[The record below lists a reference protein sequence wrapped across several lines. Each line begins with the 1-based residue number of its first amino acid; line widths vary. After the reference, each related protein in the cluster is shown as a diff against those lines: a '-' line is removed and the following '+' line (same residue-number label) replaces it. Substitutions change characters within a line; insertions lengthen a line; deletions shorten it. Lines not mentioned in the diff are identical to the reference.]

1 MASIIKVD
9 TIQEKT
15 SGSGITFSN
24 TLKPVTAEH
33 INLSSATSKLK
44 VTSIDTLQLFQNVYV
59 ATGEVSTGTAVITID
74 DTIPQSNEGT
84 QFLATSFTPKFTN
97 SIIEIDYSLSLAG
110 SVAARFTSC
119 LCVSTSANCLS
130 ANFAYAGINENV
142 IVNGKFVY
150 PTGLGSLSAVTFSVR
165 GGLST
170 AGTVTLNGYGSA
182 RYYGGVMDSYISIKE
197 YK

>member
-24 TLKPVTAEH
+24 TLKPITAEH
-33 INLSSATSKLK
+33 INLSSNTGKLK
-44 VTSIDTLQLFQNVYV
+44 VTNIDTLQLFQNIYF
-59 ATGEVSTGTAVITID
+59 ATGAVATGTAVIPFD
-74 DTIPQSNEGT
+74 DTIPESNEGT
-84 QFLATSFTPKFTN
+84 QFLATSFTPKFTD

-119 LCVSTSANCLS
+119 LFISSSVNCLS
-130 ANFAYAGINENV
+130 ANFVSAGISEN
-142 IVNGKFVY
+142 IIANGKFIY
-150 PTGLGSLSAVTFSVR
+150 PTGIGSLSNVTFSVR

-170 AGTVTLNGYGSA
+170 AGTVTLNGFGGN
-182 RYYGGVMDSYISIKE
+182 RIYGGVMDSYISIKE